1 MVSDDT
7 LRSMKDQGLS
17 MRQIAE
23 STGLPV
29 GSIKSRF
36 YRLRHGRWAVGKW
49 IRMEDAERLIREA
62 YDAGQYAL
70 GVEDFIA
77 ELKRLQK

>member
-1 MVSDDT
+1 
-7 LRSMKDQGLS
+7 
-17 MRQIAE
+17 
-23 STGLPV
+23 
-29 GSIKSRF
+29 
-36 YRLRHGRWAVGKW
+36 
-49 IRMEDAERLIREA
+49 MEDAERLIREA